1 MALPTA
7 LAVRPSRTPLLALLA
22 ANAISLVGS
31 GLTAVAL
38 PWFVLQTTG
47 SAARTGLVAA
57 AAVLPA
63 FAAGVFGGA
72 LVDRL
77 GFKRV
82 AVAADLVG
90 GAGIAAIPFLAATV
104 GLPFWGLVLLV
115 FAGELLL
122 IPGLTARRSLLP
134 ELAAAAGWRLER
146 ANAAFEGSQPLALL
160 LGPPLAG
167 LLVAG
172 FGAANVLWLD
182 AATFAGSAAIVAALV
197 PVAIRAER
205 PAVATRYLAEIAAGL
220 RFIRGDRLLLAL
232 ALTLLAANGL
242 GGPLFAV
249 LLPVYADATGGGA
262 AALGWA
268 LAAFGLGSLLGA
280 LAYGAVGHRLPRR
293 AVWLTAFLLA
303 PGELWL
309 LAAAPPLPLLI
320 VAFAVIAA
328 IGGPINPLLVTVRH
342 ERIPPELRG
351 RVFSTFSAVAML
363 AQPAGLLLGGVL
375 IEAIGFR
382 PTVLLLAAACQ
393 LLGVALVF
401 VPALRQMD
409 ATKAKSEG

>member
-1 MALPTA
+1 MTLPAA
-7 LAVRPSRTPLLALLA
+7 LAVRPSRTPLFALLT

-72 LVDRL
+72 LIDRL
-77 GFKRV
+77 GYKRV

-90 GAGIAAIPFLAATV
+90 GAGIVAIPLLATTV

-115 FAGELLL
+115 FVAELLL

-134 ELAAAAGWRLER
+134 ELATAAGWRLER
-146 ANAAFEGSQPLALL
+146 ANAAFEASQPLALL

-172 FGAANVLWLD
+172 LGAANVLWLD
-182 AATFAGSAAIVAALV
+182 AATFAGSAAIVAAFV
-197 PVAIRAER
+197 PVATRTER
-205 PAVATRYLAEIAAGL
+205 PAIATRYLAEIAAGL
-220 RFIRGDRLLLAL
+220 RFIRGDRLLLVL
-232 ALTLLAANGL
+232 ALTLLVGNGL
-242 GGPLFAV
+242 TGPLFAV

-262 AALGWA
+262 TALGWA
-268 LAAFGLGSLLGA
+268 LAAFGLGALLGA

-293 AVWLTAFLLA
+293 AVWLTAFLLG
-303 PGELWL
+303 PVELWL
-309 LAAAPPLPLLI
+309 LAAAPPLPLL
-320 VAFAVIAA
+320 VVVFAAIAA
-328 IGGPINPLLVTVRH
+328 VGGPINPLLVTVRH

-351 RVFSTFSAVAML
+351 RVFATFSAVAML

-375 IEAIGFR
+375 IDAVGFR
-382 PTVLLLAAACQ
+382 PTALLLAAACQ
-393 LLGVALVF
+393 LLGVTLLF
-401 VPALRQMD
+401 VPALREMD
-409 ATKAKSEG
+409 ATKPMTER